1 MAQNSRTASAVRTST
16 VQKSNKKHEKKSV
29 DFIIVATLLLL
40 LALGIIMVLSASS
53 PTALAEDGNSYS
65 YVTKQLI
72 FAALGLFGMVVISK
86 IDYRIYQ
93 KMYKPIYLFV
103 ILLLLAVP
111 IIGYEV
117 GGAKRWINIF
127 DITSFQ
133 PSEAAKIGLILF
145 FAAYLVKYKDTIQK
159 WFDRKTHKY
168 PSGLL
173 VAFFWLGIP
182 AAILLFA
189 QTHLSATL
197 VIIAVT
203 SIMML
208 VAGARVRHFVIIGVL
223 GGTIGGLGLYILA
236 TQFDIGTFRLARLTV
251 FLDPWSDPKGFGW
264 QIIQSLY
271 AIGSGGLFG
280 VGLGNSMQKYLYISE
295 PHNDFIFAV
304 VAEELGFIGCAVILL
319 LFGILIWRGIIIAIR
334 AKDMFGTLVAVG
346 ITSLIA
352 IQVVINIGVVTSV
365 FPVTGMALP
374 FFSYGGTSLFV
385 LLCTMGILLNISRH
399 TNKV

>member
-1 MAQNSRTASAVRTST
+1 MKKEENNSNVKQ
-16 VQKSNKKHEKKSV
+16 QKNNV
-29 DFIIVATLLLL
+29 DFTIVITLLLL

-53 PTALAEDGNSYS
+53 PTALAEEGDSYA
-65 YVTKQLI
+65 YVKKQLL
-72 FAALGLFGMVVISK
+72 FAALGLTGMFIISR

-103 ILLLLAVP
+103 VLLLLAVP
-111 IIGYEV
+111 LIGYEV
-117 GGAKRWINIF
+117 AGAKRWINLF
-127 DITSFQ
+127 GITSFQ
-133 PSEAAKIGLILF
+133 PSEVAKIGLILF
-145 FAAYLVKYKDTIQK
+145 FAAYLVKYKDTLKK
-159 WFDRKTHKY
+159 WWDNKTHRY

-182 AAILLFA
+182 AAILLFL

-197 VIIAVT
+197 VIVAVI
-203 SIMML
+203 SIMII
-208 VAGARVRHFVIIGVL
+208 VAGARFRHFVIIGIV
-223 GGTIGGLGLYILA
+223 GGGLAGTVLYLLA
-236 TQFDIGTFRLARLTV
+236 TYADIGSFRIARLTS
-251 FLDPWSDPKGFGW
+251 FLDPWSDPQGSGW

-271 AIGSGGLFG
+271 AIGSGGVFG

-304 VAEELGFIGCAVILL
+304 VAEELGFIGCAVILI
-319 LFGILIWRGIIIAIR
+319 LFGILIWRGIMVAIN

>member
-1 MAQNSRTASAVRTST
+1 MAKVD
-16 VQKSNKKHEKKSV
+16 NKKDKNNV
-29 DFIIVATLLLL
+29 DFTVVVTLLLL
-40 LALGIIMVLSASS
+40 LSLGIIMVLSASS
-53 PTALAEDGNSYS
+53 PTALAEEGDSYA
-65 YVTKQLI
+65 YVKKQLV
-72 FAALGLFGMVVISK
+72 FAALGLIGMFVISK

-103 ILLLLAVP
+103 VLLLLAVP
-111 IIGYEV
+111 IVGYEV
-117 GGAKRWINIF
+117 AGAKRWINLF
-127 DITSFQ
+127 GITSFQ
-133 PSEAAKIGLILF
+133 PSEVAKIGLILF
-145 FAAYLVKYKDTIQK
+145 FAAYLVKYRDTLSK
-159 WFDRKTHKY
+159 WFDKKTHKY

-182 AAILLFA
+182 AAILLFL

-197 VIIAVT
+197 VIIAVI

-208 VAGARVRHFVIIGVL
+208 VAGAKFRHFVILGVL
-223 GGTIGGLGLYILA
+223 GGVAAGALLYILA
-236 TQFDIGTFRLARLTV
+236 TYFDIGGFRFTRLTV
-251 FLDPWSDPKGFGW
+251 FFFPWSDPQVYGW

-304 VAEELGFIGCAVILL
+304 VAEELGFIGCAVILI
-319 LFGILIWRGIIIAIR
+319 LFGILIWRGIMIAIR

>member
-1 MAQNSRTASAVRTST
+1 MRKTEV
-16 VQKSNKKHEKKSV
+16 KKENKKMDYTLV
-29 DFIIVATLLLL
+29 VTLLLL

-53 PTALAEDGNSYS
+53 PTALAEDGDSYS
-65 YVTKQLI
+65 YVKKQLM
-72 FAALGLFGMVVISK
+72 FAVLGLIGMFVISK
-86 IDYRIYQ
+86 VDYRIYQ
-93 KMYKPIYLFV
+93 KLYKPIYLLV

-111 IIGYEV
+111 LIGYEV
-117 GGAKRWINIF
+117 AGAKRWINLF
-127 DITSFQ
+127 GITSFQ
-133 PSEAAKIGLILF
+133 PSEVAKIGLILF
-145 FAAYLVKYKDTIQK
+145 FAAYLVKHKDTLKK
-159 WFDRKTHKY
+159 WWDSKTYKY

-173 VAFFWLGIP
+173 VAFFWVGIP

-197 VIIAVT
+197 VILAVV
-203 SIMML
+203 SIMII
-208 VAGARVRHFVIIGVL
+208 VAGARIRHFLIIGIV
-223 GGTIGGLGLYILA
+223 GGGLAGTLLYVLA
-236 TQFDIGTFRLARLTV
+236 TYADIGSFRIARFTA
-251 FLDPWSDPKGFGW
+251 FLDPWSDPQGAGW

-304 VAEELGFIGCAVILL
+304 VAEELGFIGCAVILI
-319 LFGILIWRGIIIAIR
+319 LFAIIIWRGIMIAIN

>member
-1 MAQNSRTASAVRTST
+1 VRKTE
-16 VQKSNKKHEKKSV
+16 VKKENKKMDYTLV
-29 DFIIVATLLLL
+29 VTLLLL

-53 PTALAEDGNSYS
+53 PTALAEDGDSYS
-65 YVTKQLI
+65 YVKKQLM
-72 FAALGLFGMVVISK
+72 FAVLGLIGMFVISK
-86 IDYRIYQ
+86 VDYRIYQ
-93 KMYKPIYLFV
+93 KLYKPIYLLV

-111 IIGYEV
+111 LIGYEV
-117 GGAKRWINIF
+117 AGAKRWINLF
-127 DITSFQ
+127 GITSFQ
-133 PSEAAKIGLILF
+133 PSEVAKIGLILF
-145 FAAYLVKYKDTIQK
+145 FAAYLVKHKDTLKK
-159 WFDRKTHKY
+159 WWDSKTYKY

-173 VAFFWLGIP
+173 VAFFWVGIP

-197 VIIAVT
+197 VILAVV
-203 SIMML
+203 SIMII
-208 VAGARVRHFVIIGVL
+208 VAGARIRHFLIIGIV
-223 GGTIGGLGLYILA
+223 GGGLAGTLLYVLA
-236 TQFDIGTFRLARLTV
+236 TYADIGSFRIARFTA
-251 FLDPWSDPKGFGW
+251 FLDPWSDPQGAGW

-304 VAEELGFIGCAVILL
+304 VAEELGFIGCAVILI
-319 LFGILIWRGIIIAIR
+319 LFAIIIWRGIMIAIN

>member
-1 MAQNSRTASAVRTST
+1 MAQNSRTAKAT
-16 VQKSNKKHEKKSV
+16 KSNNKHEKKSV
-29 DFIIVATLLLL
+29 DFITVATLLLL

-72 FAALGLFGMVVISK
+72 FAALGLAGMYIVSK

-103 ILLLLAVP
+103 ILILLAVP
-111 IIGYEV
+111 LIGYEV

-127 DITSFQ
+127 NITSFQ
-133 PSEAAKIGLILF
+133 PSEVAKIGLILF

-189 QTHLSATL
+189 QSHLSATV
-197 VIIAVT
+197 VIVVVT

-208 VAGARVRHFVIIGVL
+208 VGGAKVRHFVIIALV

-236 TQFDIGTFRLARLTV
+236 THFDIGTYRFARLTV

>member
-1 MAQNSRTASAVRTST
+1 MAKVI
-16 VQKSNKKHEKKSV
+16 NKKDKNNV
-29 DFIIVATLLLL
+29 DFTIVVTLLLL
-40 LALGIIMVLSASS
+40 LSLGIIMVLSASS

-65 YVTKQLI
+65 YVYKQLV
-72 FAALGLFGMVVISK
+72 FAAVGLFGMFITSK

-93 KMYKPIYLFV
+93 KMYKLIYLFIV
-103 ILLLLAVP
+103 LLLLAVP
-111 IIGYEV
+111 LVGYEV
-117 GGAKRWINIF
+117 AGAKRWINIF
-127 DITSFQ
+127 GITSFQ
-133 PSEAAKIGLILF
+133 PSEVAKIGLILF
-145 FAAYLVKYKDTIQK
+145 FAAYLVKYRDTLTK
-159 WFDRKTHKY
+159 WWDNKTHKY
-168 PSGLL
+168 PSGLF
-173 VAFFWLGIP
+173 VALFWLGIP
-182 AAILLFA
+182 AAILLFF

-197 VIIAVT
+197 VIVAVL

-208 VAGARVRHFVIIGVL
+208 VAGAKFRHFIILAIIGGTL
-223 GGTIGGLGLYILA
+223 GGTFLYILA
-236 TQFDIGTFRLARLTV
+236 TYFDIGGFRFTRLTV
-251 FLDPWSDPKGFGW
+251 FLDPWSDPRGYGW

-304 VAEELGFIGCAVILL
+304 FAEELGFVGCLVILI
-319 LFGILIWRGIIIAIR
+319 LFGILIWRGIMIAIH

-352 IQVVINIGVVTSV
+352 IQVIINIGVATSV

>member
-1 MAQNSRTASAVRTST
+1 MTKVN
-16 VQKSNKKHEKKSV
+16 NKKDKNNV
-29 DFIIVATLLLL
+29 DFTIVVTLILLLS
-40 LALGIIMVLSASS
+40 LGIIMVLSASS
-53 PTALAEDGNSYS
+53 PTALAEDGDSYS
-65 YVTKQLI
+65 YVKKQLL
-72 FAALGLFGMVVISK
+72 FAALGLTGMFVISK

-93 KMYKPIYLFV
+93 KMYKPIYLFT

-111 IIGYEV
+111 VVGYEV
-117 GGAKRWINIF
+117 AGAKRWINLF
-127 DITSFQ
+127 GITSFQ
-133 PSEAAKIGLILF
+133 PSEVAKIGLILF
-145 FAAYLVKYKDTIQK
+145 FAAYLVKYRDTLKK
-159 WFDRKTHKY
+159 WWDTKTHKY

-173 VAFFWLGIP
+173 VTFFWLAIP
-182 AAILLFA
+182 ACILLFL

-197 VIIAVT
+197 VIIAVV

-208 VAGARVRHFVIIGVL
+208 VAGARFKHFIIVGL
-223 GGTIGGLGLYILA
+223 IGGTVGGIVLYVLA
-236 TQFDIGTFRLARLTV
+236 TYADVGSFRFTRLTV
-251 FLDPWSDPKGFGW
+251 FLDPWSDPRGYGW

-304 VAEELGFIGCAVILL
+304 VAEELGFVGCSVILI
-319 LFGILIWRGIIIAIR
+319 LFGILIWRGIMIAIN
-334 AKDMFGTLVAVG
+334 AKDMFGTLVATG

-352 IQVVINIGVVTSV
+352 IQVIINIGVVTSV

-385 LLCTMGILLNISRH
+385 LLCAMGILLNISRT

>member
-1 MAQNSRTASAVRTST
+1 VRKTE
-16 VQKSNKKHEKKSV
+16 VKKENKKMDYTLV
-29 DFIIVATLLLL
+29 VTLLLL

-53 PTALAEDGNSYS
+53 PTALAEDGDSYS
-65 YVTKQLI
+65 YVKKQLM
-72 FAALGLFGMVVISK
+72 FAVLGLIGMFVISK
-86 IDYRIYQ
+86 VDYRIYQ
-93 KMYKPIYLFV
+93 KLYKPIYLFV

-111 IIGYEV
+111 LIGYEV
-117 GGAKRWINIF
+117 AGAKRWINLF
-127 DITSFQ
+127 GITSFQ
-133 PSEAAKIGLILF
+133 PSEVAKIGLILF
-145 FAAYLVKYKDTIQK
+145 FAAYLVKHKDTLKK
-159 WFDRKTHKY
+159 WWDRKTYKY

-173 VAFFWLGIP
+173 VAFFWVGIP

-197 VIIAVT
+197 VVVAVI
-203 SIMML
+203 SIMII
-208 VAGARVRHFVIIGVL
+208 VAGARISHFIIVGIIGGCL
-223 GGTIGGLGLYILA
+223 GGTLLYVLA
-236 TQFDIGTFRLARLTV
+236 TYADIGSFRIARFTA
-251 FLDPWSDPKGFGW
+251 FMDPWSDPQGAGW

-304 VAEELGFIGCAVILL
+304 VAEELGFIGCAVILV
-319 LFGILIWRGIIIAIR
+319 LFAIIIWRGIMIAIN

>member
-1 MAQNSRTASAVRTST
+1 VRKTE
-16 VQKSNKKHEKKSV
+16 VKKENKKMDYTLV
-29 DFIIVATLLLL
+29 VTLLLL

-53 PTALAEDGNSYS
+53 PTALAEDGDSYS
-65 YVTKQLI
+65 YVKKQLM
-72 FAALGLFGMVVISK
+72 FAVLGLIGMFVISK
-86 IDYRIYQ
+86 VDYRIYQ
-93 KMYKPIYLFV
+93 KLYKPIYLLV

-111 IIGYEV
+111 LIGYEV
-117 GGAKRWINIF
+117 AGAKRWINLF
-127 DITSFQ
+127 GITSFQ
-133 PSEAAKIGLILF
+133 PSEVAKIGLILF
-145 FAAYLVKYKDTIQK
+145 FAAYLVKHKDTLKK
-159 WFDRKTHKY
+159 WWDSKTYKY

-173 VAFFWLGIP
+173 VAFFWVGIP

-197 VIIAVT
+197 VILAVV
-203 SIMML
+203 SIMII
-208 VAGARVRHFVIIGVL
+208 VAGARIRHFLIIGIV
-223 GGTIGGLGLYILA
+223 GGGLAGTLLYVLA
-236 TQFDIGTFRLARLTV
+236 TYADIGSFRIARFTA
-251 FLDPWSDPKGFGW
+251 FLDPWSDPQGAGW

-304 VAEELGFIGCAVILL
+304 VAEELGFIGCAVILI
-319 LFGILIWRGIIIAIR
+319 LFAIIIWRGIMIAIN

-385 LLCTMGILLNISRH
+385 LLCTMGILLNISRY